1 MDVPFQPW
9 EVYEMKR
16 YVQIIVVMGS
26 LLVCIFSC
34 QLAPPVKTSSRPIRK
49 INEQK
54 PQKED
59 DVYISSD
66 QDRDPII
73 NLPVQRPDR
82 LVGTPLR

>member
-1 MDVPFQPW
+1 
-9 EVYEMKR
+9 MKR

-34 QLAPPVKTSSRPIRK
+34 QLAPPVKTSFKSSSPIRK

>member
-1 MDVPFQPW
+1 
-9 EVYEMKR
+9 MKR

-34 QLAPPVKTSSRPIRK
+34 QLAPPVKISSKSSRPIRK

>member
-1 MDVPFQPW
+1 
-9 EVYEMKR
+9 MKR

-34 QLAPPVKTSSRPIRK
+34 QLAPPVKTSSKSSRPIRK

-54 PQKED
+54 PQKKD